1 MLGYFIVY
9 TIVLYPSICLKLKAI
24 LKSIKN
30 AWIFHSIYYSIIS

>member
-1 MLGYFIVY
+1 MLGFLVVY

-30 AWIFHSIYYSIIS
+30 A

>member
-9 TIVLYPSICLKLKAI
+9 SICLKLKAI

-30 AWIFHSIYYSIIS
+30 AWIFHSIYYSINIRLKF